1 VTRRDLRGTLAVAA
15 AACGWGTWALFLR
28 GHGLPPAWQSVL
40 ILSVIALASLPAAL
54 LRRGPRRPLAI
65 WGLLLLAAL
74 TECGNYLFYFSA
86 LDRGPI
92 AVAVLTHYLA
102 PVVVAAFAP
111 LLLREPLGRRTP
123 WALLASLAGLS
134 LLVLGQVFGAGG
146 AAGPAA
152 LLGAA
157 SALFYGAASALFYGA
172 NTLVSKKLL
181 GPLADAELLSYHCAL
196 SALLLAAFAPYPPP
210 GLRAFLWLPLAGALL
225 VGAAG
230 GALYY
235 AGLRVIP
242 AQRASVLTYLEPLVA
257 AVVGALVFGERLGA
271 AGLLGAALILGGGV
285 FIVLAPVE
293 DTENKTLK

>member
-1 VTRRDLRGTLAVAA
+1 
-15 AACGWGTWALFLR
+15 
-28 GHGLPPAWQSVL
+28 
-40 ILSVIALASLPAAL
+40 
-54 LRRGPRRPLAI
+54 
-65 WGLLLLAAL
+65 
-74 TECGNYLFYFSA
+74 
-86 LDRGPI
+86 
-92 AVAVLTHYLA
+92 VAVLTHYLA

-157 SALFYGAASALFYGA
+157 SALFYGA

-181 GPLADAELLSYHCAL
+181 GPLSNAELLSYHCAL
-196 SALLLAAFAPYPPP
+196 SALILAGLAPEPPP
-210 GLRAFLWLPLAGALL
+210 SLRAFLWLPLAGALL